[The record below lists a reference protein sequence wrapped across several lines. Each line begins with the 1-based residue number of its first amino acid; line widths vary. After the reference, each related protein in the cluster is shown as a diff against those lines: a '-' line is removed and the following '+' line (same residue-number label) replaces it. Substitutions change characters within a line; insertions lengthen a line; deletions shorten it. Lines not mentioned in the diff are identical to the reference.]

1 MNLLQTHYATTKLIR
16 HACPQRQG
24 YGPPIIS
31 ATQCLALAFIL
42 LAATLGDTAAQTSAP
57 TDPSPTQIVQYLSQT
72 VDWYRQTQQ
81 EQHIATEPADL
92 GFVADDRR
100 MAEQIVRL
108 AFEFARQEEQ
118 RLAKQAK
125 TSASTVPSTNAS
137 QYESLNRAAADA
149 DQLVQQTQAELD
161 TLKQQLAVATSAKR
175 RQLETLIAETQ
186 SELGLF
192 QARQQALHSMLEFAS
207 GVSGV
212 LGTTGLRAQIE
223 ELARAVPPSV
233 SGANGNES
241 TPATDQQP
249 VVKGGN
255 TNKSSPTG
263 MWGLTAELF
272 RLSSKRTTLSNELR
286 ATEELERSSKNV
298 RAPLI
303 THLKQLIETGNQLAK
318 QADTSDQ
325 AALAQEKQ
333 QLDSLTV
340 EFKRVSGLLAS
351 LSKQAIL
358 LDLYK
363 RSLSNW
369 QAEVATEFKENI
381 KSLLARLGGLAIALG
396 AVLIIGEVWKRAIF
410 RYVHDARRRYQFLLM
425 RKIAL
430 WCGVILVL
438 IFAFVTELG
447 AVATFAGLIT
457 AGVAVALQ
465 NVIVSVVG
473 YFFLIGKFGIR
484 VGDRVQVGTVT
495 GEVVDI
501 GLVRF
506 HLMEL
511 SGGTADSEPT
521 GRVVAFSNS
530 VVFQSTAGLFKQIP
544 GTNFIW
550 REIVLKFAA
559 ESDYHA
565 IRDRLQKAIETAFA
579 DYRDSLERQRRQM
592 EMSLTSISASE
603 LKPRVR
609 IHFTTSAIEVVVRYP
624 VVLDKAVEIDERIVG
639 EIFSAVDREPRL
651 KLLNAEIPASKAT
664 A

>member
-1 MNLLQTHYATTKLIR
+1 
-16 HACPQRQG
+16 
-24 YGPPIIS
+24 
-31 ATQCLALAFIL
+31 
-42 LAATLGDTAAQTSAP
+42 
-57 TDPSPTQIVQYLSQT
+57 
-72 VDWYRQTQQ
+72 
-81 EQHIATEPADL
+81 L

-149 DQLVQQTQAELD
+149 DQSVQQTQAELN

-233 SGANGNES
+233 SAANGNES

-286 ATEELERSSKNV
+286 AREELERSSKNV

-369 QAEVATEFKENI
+369 QAEVATQFKENI

-447 AVATFAGLIT
+447 AAATFAGLIT

-664 A
+664 T

>member
-1 MNLLQTHYATTKLIR
+1 
-16 HACPQRQG
+16 
-24 YGPPIIS
+24 
-31 ATQCLALAFIL
+31 
-42 LAATLGDTAAQTSAP
+42 
-57 TDPSPTQIVQYLSQT
+57 
-72 VDWYRQTQQ
+72 
-81 EQHIATEPADL
+81 
-92 GFVADDRR
+92 
-100 MAEQIVRL
+100 
-108 AFEFARQEEQ
+108 
-118 RLAKQAK
+118 
-125 TSASTVPSTNAS
+125 
-137 QYESLNRAAADA
+137 
-149 DQLVQQTQAELD
+149 
-161 TLKQQLAVATSAKR
+161 
-175 RQLETLIAETQ
+175 
-186 SELGLF
+186 
-192 QARQQALHSMLEFAS
+192 
-207 GVSGV
+207 
-212 LGTTGLRAQIE
+212 
-223 ELARAVPPSV
+223 
-233 SGANGNES
+233 
-241 TPATDQQP
+241 
-249 VVKGGN
+249 
-255 TNKSSPTG
+255 
-263 MWGLTAELF
+263 
-272 RLSSKRTTLSNELR
+272 
-286 ATEELERSSKNV
+286 
-298 RAPLI
+298 
-303 THLKQLIETGNQLAK
+303 
-318 QADTSDQ
+318 
-325 AALAQEKQ
+325 
-333 QLDSLTV
+333 
-340 EFKRVSGLLAS
+340 
-351 LSKQAIL
+351 
-358 LDLYK
+358 
-363 RSLSNW
+363 
-369 QAEVATEFKENI
+369 
-381 KSLLARLGGLAIALG
+381 
-396 AVLIIGEVWKRAIF
+396 VLIIGEVWKRAIF

-430 WCGVILVL
+430 WCGVIVVL

-603 LKPRVR
+603 LKPRAR

-664 A
+664 T